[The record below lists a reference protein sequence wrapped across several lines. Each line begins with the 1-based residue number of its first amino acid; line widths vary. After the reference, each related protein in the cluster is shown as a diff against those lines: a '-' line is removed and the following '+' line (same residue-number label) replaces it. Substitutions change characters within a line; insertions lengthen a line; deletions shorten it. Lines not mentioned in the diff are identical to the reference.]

1 MWGRDMNLFALYLV
15 ILSVNLFIFLSFVSR
30 AITRPEILAEE
41 IEKFSKIS
49 ERSLY
54 RGSRKKK
61 EILATKISLL
71 RKRIFTISMISA
83 VIPVIGMSIIIL
95 TLSLLYGEIS
105 LATLSSCAL
114 PPPIEFYL
122 GGRCF
127 IYTPWII
134 LLSYLAIIPIYNYY
148 SGLDLLKKR

>member
-1 MWGRDMNLFALYLV
+1 MNLFALYLV

-30 AITRPEILAEE
+30 AVTKPEILAEE

-49 ERSLY
+49 ERALY

-61 EILATKISLL
+61 EIIATKVSLL
-71 RKRIFTISMISA
+71 RRKIFAISMISA
-83 VIPVIGMSIIIL
+83 VIPVIGMSIIFL
-95 TLSLLYGEIS
+95 TLVSLYGEIS

-114 PPPIEFYL
+114 PPPIEFYV
-122 GGRCF
+122 GGKCF